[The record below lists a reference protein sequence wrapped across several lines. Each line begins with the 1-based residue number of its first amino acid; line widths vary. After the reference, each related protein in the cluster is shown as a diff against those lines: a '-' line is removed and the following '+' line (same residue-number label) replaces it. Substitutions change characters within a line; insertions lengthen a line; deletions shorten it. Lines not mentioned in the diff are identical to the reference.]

1 VRSGFLGLILLG
13 VLLGSVSPARA
24 DGPAGSA
31 ALEPAAP
38 STAPSGTLPSL
49 TDMSRMMQRIE
60 AESPRALASPIKILL
75 LLTLLSLIPAVL
87 ILTTAFTRI
96 VIVLSFIRNALTTRS
111 VPPTQVIIG
120 LSLFLTLFVM
130 APTLEAINRVAIQ
143 PYLAGHLSAPQAIEA
158 GAGPLREFMFRQ
170 TGQRD
175 LAVFVRM
182 SRLEAPKT
190 RADVPT
196 HVLIPAFVISEL
208 KKAFEL
214 GFVLFLPF
222 LMIDLIVGSLLLSMG
237 MIMLPP
243 VMISAPLKIL
253 LFVLVDGWHLVTQSL
268 MLSFGG
274 V

>member
-1 VRSGFLGLILLG
+1 VRFGFLGLILLV

-24 DGPAGSA
+24 DGPVGSA

-111 VPPTQVIIG
+111 VPPTQVILG

-143 PYLAGHLSAPQAIEA
+143 PYLGGHLSAPQAIEA
-158 GAGPLREFMFRQ
+158 GAGPLREFMFSQ

-274 V
+274 G